1 MNHPLY
7 NALRVVHL
15 VALVGWLGL
24 STGAWLLL
32 RRLRGSVERGVLWRA
47 FGKIVDIEHVFLG
60 LLLASGIAL
69 LAVVGFPYAKTLWFV
84 IKLAIVMCVIVPI
97 ECADIAKTQWLAVDA
112 SPERIA
118 SYERFL
124 LLAGAPIML
133 AALAIL
139 ALAMFKPGV

>member
-32 RRLRGSVERGVLWRA
+32 RRLRGSVQAGVLWPA
-47 FGKIVDIEHVFLG
+47 FGKIVNLEHVFLG
-60 LLLASGIAL
+60 VLVASGVAL
-69 LAVVGFPYAKTLWFV
+69 LWVVDYPKTKALWLT

-97 ECADIAKTQWLAVDA
+97 ECADIAKTQWLAVDT
-112 SPERIA
+112 SPERVA

-124 LLAGAPIML
+124 VWAGTPIML
-133 AALAIL
+133 AALAII
-139 ALAMFKPGV
+139 ALAVFKPGV